1 VRDGGRWLADAGRA
15 RARRPPLGCSA
26 SGAGRTDGIVLL
38 PLADLLATSDVV
50 SVHLRLS
57 DECRGL
63 LGRDRLRMMK
73 PGSVLVNTARGA
85 VVDQQ
90 ALIEVLRNGALSAA
104 GLDVFTEEPP

>member
-1 VRDGGRWLADAGRA
+1 V
-15 RARRPPLGCSA
+15 CST

-85 VVDQQ
+85 VVDQE
-90 ALIEVLRNGALSAA
+90 ALIEVPAQRTAVRRRARRLHRGAALKK
-104 GLDVFTEEPP
+104 FRR